1 MIFLSEPTM
10 NVDVLA
16 VMKNDH
22 GYTVAIQG
30 TSGTAQLVFE
40 DEDKVLDFV
49 AEVITGR
56 YDVLSKKEPEVEILN

>member
-1 MIFLSEPTM
+1 MLFLSEPTM
-10 NVDVLA
+10 EVDVLA

-22 GYTVAIQG
+22 GYIIALQNG
-30 TSGTAQLVFE
+30 TDHRQIVIE

-56 YDVLSKKEPEVEILN
+56 YDAFAKKEPEVEILN